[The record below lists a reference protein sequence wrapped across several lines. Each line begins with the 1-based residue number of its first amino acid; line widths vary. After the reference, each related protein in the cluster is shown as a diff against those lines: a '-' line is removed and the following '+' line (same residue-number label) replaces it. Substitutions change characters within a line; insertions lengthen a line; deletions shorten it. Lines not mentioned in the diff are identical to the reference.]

1 MVFENLV
8 ILLTIA
14 ALLGGFSL
22 LVFFRLQRR
31 QRRAPWRR
39 EAGIRDSRRLERRA
53 FAIGVGAVLALVAG
67 LVALQMTRRPDCT
80 ERIIIAAGPDGTK
93 LECVCERGRRGACFD
108 PGP

>member
-1 MVFENLV
+1 MLENLV

-22 LVFFRLQRR
+22 FLFFRLQRQ

-39 EAGIRDSRRLERRA
+39 EAGIRSNRRLERRT
-53 FAIGVGAVLALVAG
+53 FVIGVGAVLVLVAG
-67 LVALQMTRRPDCT
+67 LVAVQLARRPSCVG
-80 ERIIIAAGPDGTK
+80 RFAIIAGPGGTK
-93 LECVCERGRRGACFD
+93 LECVCERGRLGACFD